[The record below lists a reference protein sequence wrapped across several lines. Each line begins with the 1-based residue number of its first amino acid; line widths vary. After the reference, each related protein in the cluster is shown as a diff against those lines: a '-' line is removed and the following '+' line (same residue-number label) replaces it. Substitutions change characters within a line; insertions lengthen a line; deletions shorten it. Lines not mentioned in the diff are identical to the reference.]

1 MPVDTRYG
9 RLRGIASLGRTVR
22 LAYPESM
29 DQPKDRKKKDT
40 ATAGRVLEDG
50 TIVELVYDPS
60 THATRFCAWRQDT
73 FSMED
78 AFAVPTGERL
88 VPISADN
95 ALIRHRVVHLSRQ
108 PVIYGT
114 ETDLVATIQEY
125 IHRYVDLDP
134 TFEAIAAHYVLLS
147 WVYDAFN
154 ELPYL
159 RLRGD
164 YGTGKTRALL
174 IIGTLLYRP
183 FFASGA
189 STVSPIFHTL
199 EQFRGTL
206 VLDEADF
213 RFSDEKSDL
222 VKILNNGTVRG
233 MPVLRTMLNSQREFT
248 PAAFHVFGPKL
259 IASRTTYDDVALESR
274 FVTEIMG
281 LRQMRTDIPINLPDE
296 ARDEAAELRDKLLM
310 YRFINRGR
318 VGIDPKAIGP
328 GLEPRLNQV
337 LAPLLSVIE
346 DQDLREAIRD
356 RARGEQRSARG
367 SRGLSIEAHVVES
380 LLACMA
386 ATPEQPL
393 PLKSIVSTVNARY
406 GREYD
411 RPLTSRYV
419 GSVLR
424 SRLCLFAYKSHG
436 VFVIP
441 VQEQQKALVLA
452 KRYGLSV
459 NDTDEVP

>member
-1 MPVDTRYG
+1 MTRS
-9 RLRGIASLGRTVR
+9 IK
-22 LAYPESM
+22 
-29 DQPKDRKKKDT
+29 PKPFL
-40 ATAGRVLEDG
+40 TAGRVLDDG
-50 TIVELVYDPS
+50 TIVDLVYDPDGH
-60 THATRFCAWRQDT
+60 TTRLCVCRYGDV
-73 FSMED
+73 SMEEQLD
-78 AFAVPTGERL
+78 LKGERL
-88 VPISADN
+88 VPIPADH
-95 ALIRHRVVHLSRQ
+95 ALIRHQVVLL
-108 PVIYGT
+108 PKTPEPYGSDA
-114 ETDLVATIQEY
+114 ELVTAIRTH
-125 IHRYVDLDP
+125 IHQYVDLDP

-174 IIGTLLYRP
+174 IIGALMYRP

-199 EQFRGTL
+199 EQFRGSL

-233 MPVLRTMLNSQREFT
+233 MPVLRTMLNARREFT

-259 IASRTTYDDVALESR
+259 VASRMTYSDVALESR
-274 FVTEIMG
+274 FITEIMG
-281 LRQMRTDIPINLPDE
+281 LRPMHPDIPINLPDA
-296 ARDEAAELRDKLLM
+296 ARVEAAELRDKLLM
-310 YRFINRGR
+310 FRFTNRNR
-318 VGIDPKAIGP
+318 VRIDPDLLRP
-328 GLEPRLNQV
+328 DLEARASQV
-337 LAPLLSVIE
+337 LAPLLSLIPDGE
-346 DQDLREAIRD
+346 LRAAILD
-356 RARGEQRSARG
+356 RAGNDQRSARS
-367 SRGLSIEAHVVES
+367 SRGLSIEAHLVEAV
-380 LLACMA
+380 LACKEA
-386 ATPEQPL
+386 SPEQAVPL
-393 PLKSIVSTVNARY
+393 RDVVTTLNARY

-424 SRLCLFAYKSHG
+424 SKLCLNAYKSHG

-441 VQEQQKALVLA
+441 VMELEKVGVLA
-452 KRYGLSV
+452 ARYGVTS
-459 NDTDEVP
+459 DAA

>member
-1 MPVDTRYG
+1 M
-9 RLRGIASLGRTVR
+9 AQ
-22 LAYPESM
+22 A
-29 DQPKDRKKKDT
+29 KDRKKKAT
-40 ATAGRVLEDG
+40 STAGCVLDDG
-50 TIVELVYDPS
+50 TIIELVYDPT
-60 THATRFCAWRQDT
+60 THTTRLCAWRNGS
-73 FSMED
+73 FSLEEV
-78 AFAVPTGERL
+78 FALPTGEGL
-88 VPISADN
+88 VPISPDN
-95 ALIRHRVVHLSRQ
+95 ALIRHRVVHLPRQ
-108 PVIYGT
+108 PEPYGA
-114 ETDLVATIQEY
+114 EVELVAEVQSY

-174 IIGTLLYRP
+174 IIGLLLYRP

-248 PAAFHVFGPKL
+248 PAAFHVFGPKV

-274 FVTEIMG
+274 FITEIMG
-281 LRQMRTDIPINLPDE
+281 MRPMRTSVPINLPDV
-296 ARDEAAELRDKLLM
+296 AGDEAQVLRDKLLM
-310 YRFINRGR
+310 YRFLNRCR
-318 VGIDPKAIGP
+318 VGIDHAAIGA

-337 LAPLLSVIE
+337 LAPLLSIIP
-346 DQDLREAIRD
+346 DSGLRKSILA
-356 RARGEQRSARG
+356 RARAEQQSARTN
-367 SRGLSIEAHVVES
+367 RGLSIEAHVIEAVMT
-380 LLACMA
+380 CMTEKPDA
-386 ATPEQPL
+386 PL
-393 PLKSIVSTVNARY
+393 PLKTIVSTVNARHS
-406 GREYD
+406 REYD
-411 RPLTSRYV
+411 RTLTSRYI

-424 SRLCLFAYKSHG
+424 SRLCVFAYKSHG

-441 VQEQQKALVLA
+441 PQELQKIAVLA
-452 KRYGLSV
+452 KRYGVVAS
-459 NDTDEVP
+459 DDDGTE

>member
-1 MPVDTRYG
+1 
-9 RLRGIASLGRTVR
+9 
-22 LAYPESM
+22 
-29 DQPKDRKKKDT
+29 
-40 ATAGRVLEDG
+40 
-50 TIVELVYDPS
+50 
-60 THATRFCAWRQDT
+60 
-73 FSMED
+73 METQLD
-78 AFAVPTGERL
+78 LKGERL
-88 VPISADN
+88 VPIPADH
-95 ALIRHRVVHLSRQ
+95 ALIRHKVVLLPRQ
-108 PVIYGT
+108 PEPYGT
-114 ETDLVATIQEY
+114 DAELVAAIREH
-125 IHRYVDLDP
+125 IHGYVDLDP

-174 IIGTLLYRP
+174 IIGSLMYRP

-259 IASRTTYDDVALESR
+259 IASRMTYADVALESR
-274 FVTEIMG
+274 FITEIMG
-281 LRQMRTDIPINLPDE
+281 LRPMRPDIPINLPDA
-296 ARDEAAELRDKLLM
+296 ARTEAAELRDKLLM
-310 YRFINRGR
+310 YRFANRNR
-318 VGIDPKAIGP
+318 VRIDPQLTRP
-328 GLEPRLNQV
+328 DLEARVNQV
-337 LAPLLSVIE
+337 LAPLLSLIA
-346 DQDLREAIRD
+346 DKDLRTAILD
-356 RARGEQRSARG
+356 RAGSEQRSARS
-367 SRGLSIEAHVVES
+367 SRGLSIEAHLVEAV
-380 LLACMA
+380 LACMEA
-386 ATPEQPL
+386 APDQPL
-393 PLKSIVSTVNARY
+393 PLKDIVSTVNARY

-424 SRLCLFAYKSHG
+424 SKLCLYAYKSHG
-436 VFVIP
+436 VFIIP
-441 VQEQQKALVLA
+441 IKELQKVQVLA
-452 KRYGLSV
+452 ARYGISG
-459 NDTDEVP
+459 DAEA